1 MKRVKCYYVSQVIVN
16 SDYSKSVYVIKEDIK
31 LRSIRS
37 FFAHCRSYVEN
48 LDSFYGLDG
57 NPVSVKYN
65 LYKED
70 INGEA
75 ILIDSVYRNFYVSSP
90 L

>member
-1 MKRVKCYYVSQVIVN
+1 MKRVKCYYVSQTIVN
-16 SDYSKSVYVIKEDIK
+16 SDYSESVFIIKDDVR
-31 LRSIRS
+31 LRVIRS
-37 FFAHCRSYVEN
+37 FFGRCRSYVEN
-48 LDSFYGLDG
+48 LDKYYGFDG

-70 INGEA
+70 IDGQTT
-75 ILIDSVYRNFYVSSP
+75 LIDSCCRNFRVSSP

>member
-16 SDYSKSVYVIKEDIK
+16 SDYSKSVYIIKEDIK

-37 FFAHCRSYVEN
+37 FFGCCRSYVEN
-48 LDSFYGLDG
+48 LDKYYGLDG

-70 INGEA
+70 IDGQTT
-75 ILIDSVYRNFYVSSP
+75 LIDSCYRNFRVSSP